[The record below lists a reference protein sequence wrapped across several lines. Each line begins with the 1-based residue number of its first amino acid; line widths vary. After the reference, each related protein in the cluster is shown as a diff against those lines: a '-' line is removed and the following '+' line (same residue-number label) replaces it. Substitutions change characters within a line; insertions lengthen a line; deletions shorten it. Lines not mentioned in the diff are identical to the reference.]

1 MDPSSTRKEGKDRW
15 SGCVVTENPR
25 EIAGQV
31 ERASPSAAGHFSLLC
46 VPSVRVTW
54 RHVCARTGRNNR
66 EKREKGQA
74 SALPFEYLEGRG
86 HILFRTF
93 RFRLPHRH
101 FSSPPPLPRL
111 ATMRLNNFY
120 RFSSTPPRSSA
131 QFVASTR
138 QIRSTWIN
146 VLDVTRNGID
156 SRWSK

>member
-93 RFRLPHRH
+93 RFRTATFLLLRLRLA
-101 FSSPPPLPRL
+101 SPWCVWIIFIVSPRPRLDPLPNLSRP
-111 ATMRLNNFY
+111 
-120 RFSSTPPRSSA
+120 SGK
-131 QFVASTR
+131 
-138 QIRSTWIN
+138 
-146 VLDVTRNGID
+146 LDQRGSM
-156 SRWSK
+156 SRT